1 MDLSKI
7 SVLSALTRRMAWLAR
22 RLEDPEGAVTG
33 VTLYLIDATEQK
45 NLDSTVAINFL
56 PKPFS
61 LAQLAQSV
69 KDTLAAAGD

>member
-22 RLEDPEGAVTG
+22 RQEV
-33 VTLYLIDATEQK
+33 
-45 NLDSTVAINFL
+45 
-56 PKPFS
+56 